1 MESDRG
7 RSTYANQVRIRA
19 RRATEELRSALGR
32 RTTSALKSRLDSCGK
47 STEFKNVVSCGAVAC
62 AKCREK
68 YIARQVGV
76 LQEAFADV
84 DNSGLVFV
92 TIVLELTDW
101 VEDIGGIFQKSRRKL
116 RNMVD
121 KKRREARAWTA
132 FQLVGWLEVDA
143 FDPERFADLP
153 PRKKE
158 QAEAMGLPSY
168 QGNTPTWVVTFHGIA
183 CLGAV
188 ERQELARELEER
200 WPAPGQVHVQPFH
213 QDKPPSDNLNS
224 LVRYSLKHEHTTATT
239 VSGAEPWAMAW
250 KVDFYEYLNRWSR
263 GFQSLRIWIKPRM
276 NETAR
281 NNAPRAVKQ
290 YVAVEPDIMMQSEE
304 RCWDDPLPFT
314 F

>member
-76 LQEAFADV
+76 LQEAFADA
-84 DNSGLVFV
+84 DNSSLVFV

-101 VEDIGGIFQKSRRKL
+101 VEDIGSIFQQSRRKL

-153 PRKKE
+153 PRKRE
-158 QAEAMGLPSY
+158 QAEAMGLPLY

-183 CLGAV
+183 SLGSV
-188 ERQELARELEER
+188 ERQELARELEAR
-200 WPAPGQVHVQPFH
+200 WSAPGQVHVQPFH
-213 QDKPPSDNLNS
+213 EDKPTSDNLNS

-250 KVDFYEYLNRWSR
+250 KVEFYEYVNRWSP
-263 GFQSLRIWIKPRM
+263 GFKSLRIWIKPRRSDSERH
-276 NETAR
+276 NVTFEDG
-281 NNAPRAVKQ
+281 Q
-290 YVAVEPDIMMQSEE
+290 YVSGEPYSRTKSQENY
-304 RCWDDPLPFT
+304 DDPLPFT